1 MLPSSHMNQMN
12 VVTRETEF
20 TLADAF
26 ASFTSAASQL
36 ETSYRELQKEVNRL
50 RQELEMRNLALAES
64 LTENQSMRVALR
76 RILDALPCGVI
87 VLDDKGDISFLNR
100 KGEEHLNISKS
111 GARGAAAINE
121 ARSRLAEIQSE
132 VTPNGAERE
141 IQFNGNGAT
150 RWLAVRSSTMP
161 AGSFVRTAGSRTP
174 LAGQNVLI
182 SRDITTQKELQSK
195 HEADQHFVALAEM
208 SAVLAHEIRNPLGSM
223 ELLTGL
229 LFGSE
234 ELTGE
239 QRSWVEGLRAGVRSL
254 SATVNNVLRYHSLGV
269 SNLAPVQLSQVLRDS
284 VQFVQ
289 PLAKQAG
296 ITLHFIDELGEQ
308 QIAANTGELQQVV
321 FNLALNAFR
330 HTHKGGAV
338 KLTVRRDLRPN
349 GDVAVVEVSDSGCGI
364 RDEDVSR
371 IFDAGFSTTGHSPGL
386 GLAVCQK
393 LVHQHGGTIA
403 VESRVGVG
411 STFRMEFPLV

>member
-1 MLPSSHMNQMN
+1 MNQMN

-20 TLADAF
+20 ALADAF

-87 VLDDKGDISFLNR
+87 VLDDNGDISFLNR
-100 KGEEHLNISKS
+100 KGEEHLNVSKS
-111 GARGAAAINE
+111 GTRSAPAINE
-121 ARSRLAEIQSE
+121 AARSRLAEIQSE

-141 IQFNGNGAT
+141 IQCSGPGQT

-161 AGSFVRTAGSRTP
+161 AGSFVKSAGSRTP

-195 HEADQHFVALAEM
+195 HEADQHLVALAEM

-269 SNLAPVQLSQVLRDS
+269 SNLEPVQLSQVLRES

-289 PLAKQAG
+289 PLANQAG
-296 ITLHFIDELGEQ
+296 IKLHFIDELGEQ
-308 QIAANTGELQQVV
+308 KIAANTGELQQVV

-330 HTHKGGAV
+330 HTQKGGTV
-338 KLTVRRDLRPN
+338 KLALRRNPRPN

-371 IFDAGFSTTGHSPGL
+371 VFDAGFSTTGHSSGL

-393 LVHQHGGTIA
+393 LVHQHGGSIA
-403 VESRVGVG
+403 VDSRVGVG